1 MSLIW
6 QWYSR
11 EGSTQVRVE
20 KTIGHLHVY
29 LQVGRFTKTKSCSQI
44 VSWSGFVHCHKKK
57 DICKQIWPTDAEF
70 REKMVKWHNYGC
82 RCCVMK
88 MRSYI
93 ILMWYHLMALRPS
106 IFLRIWH
113 QWVIFAWRASFLLWS
128 FTKPD
133 QHTLRTNFGEMAQVE
148 SLVIEKSTK
157 EFFHSC
163 HTRDN

>member
-1 MSLIW
+1 MI
-6 QWYSR
+6 Q
-11 EGSTQVRVE
+11 Q
-20 KTIGHLHVY
+20 
-29 LQVGRFTKTKSCSQI
+29 GRFHTSESWKKQLGTYIYRWVVSPKVVHRSWLGLVLYI
-44 VSWSGFVHCHKKK
+44 VTKK
-57 DICKQIWPTDAEF
+57 DICKQIWPQICRIQRKKF
-70 REKMVKWHNYGC
+70 GSLHHKVVNWHYYGC
-82 RCCVMK
+82 RCCVIK
-88 MRSYI
+88 MTSYI

-148 SLVIEKSTK
+148 SLVREKSTK
-157 EFFHSC
+157 EVFHSC